1 MCASDYRLIQQSSEI
16 SEQLVYSE
24 INYADVN
31 CILNK
36 KREDSKNW
44 LYNSLKMP
52 VSEKSFS
59 RTVAPDFERCRMVVS
74 MLRQYGIKHVV
85 LSSGTRN
92 LTLCRFFEANE
103 CFKTHMVI
111 DERRALMDEM
121 YDILKEKFD
130 GCHIIEFPHYVIGDS
145 NHKFGTFGLYYHS
158 LYDEYGKNAID
169 IICQRH
175 SSKEEKI
182 LLDELMERY
191 SYKFLELRHEIEK
204 KHRAIEKKGKSIIS
218 TLADIQYR

>member
-1 MCASDYRLIQQSSEI
+1 MKYTHYIKRKIGNA
-16 SEQLVYSE
+16 
-24 INYADVN
+24 
-31 CILNK
+31 ILK
-36 KREDSKNW
+36 YD
-44 LYNSLKMP
+44 
-52 VSEKSFS
+52 
-59 RTVAPDFERCRMVVS
+59 A
-74 MLRQYGIKHVV
+74 
-85 LSSGTRN
+85 
-92 LTLCRFFEANE
+92 
-103 CFKTHMVI
+103 
-111 DERRALMDEM
+111 RALMDEM

-145 NHKFGTFGLYYHS
+145 NHKFGTFGLHYHS

-218 TLADIQYR
+218 TLADIQYRLMNAYKYHGYLNEYLDMKVQCNMLSVNFISINSTVLTCVKWASPSRNKILFPLSVRAEIYL